1 MVVIGEKFFVNRVK
15 KNLLIGFSKRA
26 GRNFFGRK
34 TVFTQSG
41 GLFKKMRVIDFFRIL
56 NNNAMLLTVEKD
68 IDRTAYVG
76 LVCFENGLYTY
87 FLLYHDIFKIGSFI
101 HGFVN
106 KFLLHSSTFLFN
118 IPTGNFVHHIELKPG
133 LGAKLVRAAGTSSFL
148 ISEEKNYVF
157 LKMNSGWLL
166 KISKFCI
173 AVSGIVSN
181 IDHHI
186 TRLEKAGK
194 NRKLGFRPK
203 VRGVAMNPCDHP
215 HGGGEGTG
223 SPPAAHKT
231 PWGKMTKIPT
241 KRTKRDRLKR
251 KLFKKYV

>member
-1 MVVIGEKFFVNRVK
+1 M
-15 KNLLIGFSKRA
+15 
-26 GRNFFGRK
+26 
-34 TVFTQSG
+34 
-41 GLFKKMRVIDFFRIL
+41 
-56 NNNAMLLTVEKD
+56 
-68 IDRTAYVG
+68 
-76 LVCFENGLYTY
+76 
-87 FLLYHDIFKIGSFI
+87 
-101 HGFVN
+101 N
-106 KFLLHSSTFLFN
+106 KFSLNSSTFLFN
-118 IPTGNFVHHIELKPG
+118 IPTGNFIHHIEVKPG
-133 LGAKLVRAAGTSSFL
+133 LGATLTRAAGCSSFL
-148 ISEEKNYVF
+148 ISEEANFVY

-194 NRKLGFRPK
+194 KRSLGFRPK

-231 PWGKMTKIPT
+231 PWGKLKKIPT
-241 KRTKRDRLKR
+241 KRNKKHLLKK
-251 KLFKKYV
+251 KLYKKYV